1 MWLPKSKYTVKY
13 ARLGEM
19 KRPDGTP
26 YVGPYMEAYNGKCY
40 LGKEFN
46 KNTVELVVE
55 SPQESTETETRTLNT
70 KFSPSEEDYKNF
82 YVYRYFRQ
90 NRVTKKIE
98 ELSEKDY
105 VDLVSAQTYPERYV
119 YEKCVWCIRGPF
131 EDVNYNSGPG
141 LPYKY
146 EGVRSRNQRTMDRLN
161 ETLPGIKDVI
171 LTDPL
176 EKAVKYLGPITKT
189 LTLD

>member
-55 SPQESTETETRTLNT
+55 SPQAQVCQFCREGRGGGIALNIT
-70 KFSPSEEDYKNF
+70 
-82 YVYRYFRQ
+82 
-90 NRVTKKIE
+90 T
-98 ELSEKDY
+98 
-105 VDLVSAQTYPERYV
+105 
-119 YEKCVWCIRGPF
+119 G
-131 EDVNYNSGPG
+131 G
-141 LPYKY
+141 LP
-146 EGVRSRNQRTMDRLN
+146 E
-161 ETLPGIKDVI
+161 
-171 LTDPL
+171 
-176 EKAVKYLGPITKT
+176 
-189 LTLD
+189 